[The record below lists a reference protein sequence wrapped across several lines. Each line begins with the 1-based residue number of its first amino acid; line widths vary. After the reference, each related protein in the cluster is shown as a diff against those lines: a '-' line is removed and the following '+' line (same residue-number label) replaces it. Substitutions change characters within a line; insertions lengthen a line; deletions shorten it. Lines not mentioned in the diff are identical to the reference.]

1 MTPDDWDACTEPQ
14 KMLSFL
20 RESGR
25 ASERKLR
32 LFGVACCRRIAEV
45 ATYRRARAA
54 VEVAERYADGLA
66 AREELLQAGEAAWK
80 GARWTRGGTRSA
92 AVATSQA
99 CSAPEETHQFL
110 TCFNVARNYA
120 RNIVPGGKE
129 EAIDR
134 AECGAIA
141 ATLRDIFGP
150 APFRPVTLDPT
161 RLTPEVLSLARAS
174 YDERLPSGELD
185 AERLA
190 VLADALLDAGCD
202 DVVLLQ
208 HLRGEGPHWRGCFA
222 VDAVLS
228 KG

>member
-1 MTPDDWDACTEPQ
+1 MTSDEWDACTEPQ
-14 KMLSFL
+14 RMLSFL
-20 RESGR
+20 QESGR
-25 ASERKLR
+25 ATERKLR

-66 AREELLQAGEAAWK
+66 AREELLRAGEAARK
-80 GARWTRGGTRSA
+80 GARWMKGGASFA
-92 AVATSQA
+92 ATAASHA
-99 CSAPEETHQFL
+99 CGTPEETHQFL
-110 TCFNVARNYA
+110 TCFNVARN
-120 RNIVPGGKE
+120 IVPGGKE
-129 EAIDR
+129 EVIDR

-141 ATLRDIFGP
+141 AALRDIFGP

-202 DVVLLQ
+202 DVELLE

-222 VDAVLS
+222 VDAVLGKS
-228 KG
+228 